1 MNSID
6 ASGKGG
12 GAIAVAIG
20 ELAVA
25 KAPAKL
31 RTLLGSCVGVLL
43 LDRRLHLAGLAHVVL
58 PESRGETELPG
69 KYADTA
75 IPELLRRLNAIAGT
89 QAIQPVAKILG
100 GANMFPQIT
109 NNQLTIGD
117 QNVQAVERALQQ
129 ARIAVVA
136 RHCGGTSGR
145 RVLVDAA
152 SGNVRLEILGR
163 EPIQV

>member
-6 ASGKGG
+6 SSGKGG
-12 GAIAVAIG
+12 GPIAVAIG

-25 KAPAKL
+25 KAPAQL

-43 LDRRLHLAGLAHVVL
+43 LDRRLQLAGLAHVVL

-75 IPELLRRLNAIAGT
+75 IPELLRQLHAIAGT
-89 QAIQPVAKILG
+89 RVIQPVAKILG

-109 NNQLTIGD
+109 ANQLSIGD
-117 QNVQAVERALQQ
+117 QNVLAVERALQQ
-129 ARIAVVA
+129 ARITVVA

-152 SGNVRLEILGR
+152 SGTVRLEILGS